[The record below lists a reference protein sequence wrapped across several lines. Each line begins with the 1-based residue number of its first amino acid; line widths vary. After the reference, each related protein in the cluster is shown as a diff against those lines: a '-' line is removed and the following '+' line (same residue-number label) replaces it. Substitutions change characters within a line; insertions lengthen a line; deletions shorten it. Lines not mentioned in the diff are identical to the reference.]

1 MSTTGINFVYT
12 MQISLFQDAKQ
23 YHLGHKARGKDKNEF
38 QQYQINSGSTYI
50 INSNN
55 TYKINSGSTYI
66 INSCTRHIT
75 NSNSA
80 HKINSGCTTCS
91 YLQYIH

>member
-23 YHLGHKARGKDKNEF
+23 YHLVHKARGKDKNEF

-50 INSNN
+50 INS
-55 TYKINSGSTYI
+55 
-66 INSCTRHIT
+66 CTRHIT
-75 NSNSA
+75 DSNSA

>member
-1 MSTTGINFVYT
+1 

-50 INSNN
+50 
-55 TYKINSGSTYI
+55 
-66 INSCTRHIT
+66 HI
-75 NSNSA
+75 
-80 HKINSGCTTCS
+80 
-91 YLQYIH
+91 